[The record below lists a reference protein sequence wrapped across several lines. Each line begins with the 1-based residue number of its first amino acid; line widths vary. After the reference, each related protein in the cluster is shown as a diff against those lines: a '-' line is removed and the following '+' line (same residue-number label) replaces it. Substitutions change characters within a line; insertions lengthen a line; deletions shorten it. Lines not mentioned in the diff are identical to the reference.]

1 MKAIALIL
9 CAAGLSLVATSCK
22 KTYSCSCT
30 ETYQDASVDYEGTDI
45 YPIVAKKKDKQS
57 ECDKYATGVYK
68 TYDESVRTCTA
79 N

>member
-1 MKAIALIL
+1 MKAIALIV
-9 CAAGLSLVATSCK
+9 CAAGLTLVATSCK
-22 KTYSCSCT
+22 KTYSCTCT
-30 ETYQDASVDYEGTDI
+30 EVYNGGGVNYNSSES

-68 TYDESVRTCTA
+68 TYEESTRTCTA